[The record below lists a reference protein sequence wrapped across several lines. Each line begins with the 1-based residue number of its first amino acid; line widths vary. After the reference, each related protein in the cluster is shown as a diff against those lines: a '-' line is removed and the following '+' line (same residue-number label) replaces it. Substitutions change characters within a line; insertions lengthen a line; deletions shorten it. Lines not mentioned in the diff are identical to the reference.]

1 MQICKYENLQI
12 EKAVSSIDLHI
23 CKFSHF
29 QIFLMTLVIIIIVL
43 ALIFDYINGFHD
55 AANSI
60 ATVVSTKVLTPFQ
73 AVLWAAL
80 FNCVAYFIFKDHAV
94 ANTISK
100 TVHKEFITLP
110 VILSGLIAAIF
121 WNLLT
126 WWYGIPSSS
135 SHTLVGGLAGAAIAH
150 GMVTKGAGVSWGDIL
165 ESKTIIEIIIFIFLA
180 PLVGM
185 IISIFITIVTI
196 MRNIWLRIGIIAI
209 ATVITFF
216 AFNKFELSKMDKGV
230 QKFLKV
236 DKYKLEVAEG
246 KEKLAANPTDSNAI
260 KFLAT
265 AEEKLAKA
273 KPNYENIKAAL
284 LNYDKLGAK
293 AIAKQA
299 QENGWL
305 KDIEASRLKDD
316 VRNANGYLVLESKS
330 TTDSIINIEFAKAK
344 KLTED
349 YKKPIKKYFDKE
361 LSVDSTMIALNA
373 IYPIDAKFAD
383 KVKEKIE
390 KFSIEKSLAKDIEK
404 SDNGY
409 IAWGIVFTSIFFCL
423 IYLYVEKIRTP
434 NAYKMANMFKKLQ
447 LFSSAAFS
455 IGHGGNDAQ
464 KVMGIIGVALITS
477 GQIQNF
483 SDLPG
488 WVPIACYLAIGI
500 GTMSGGW
507 KIVKTMGTKITKVTP
522 LEGVAAETAGAFTL
536 FFTGQMGI
544 PVSTTHTI
552 TGSIIGVGATKR
564 LSAVRWG
571 VTVNLLWA
579 WILTIPVSGLLAA
592 LVYFIVRFFLGHG

>member
-1 MQICKYENLQI
+1 
-12 EKAVSSIDLHI
+12 
-23 CKFSHF
+23 
-29 QIFLMTLVIIIIVL
+29 MTLVIIIIAL

-73 AVLWAAL
+73 AVIWAAI

-100 TVHKEFITLP
+100 TVNKEFITLP
-110 VILSGLIAAIF
+110 VIFSGLIAAIF

-135 SHTLVGGLAGAAIAH
+135 SHTLIGGFAGAAIAH
-150 GMVTKGAGVSWGDIL
+150 AISVKGIGISWGKIVESSIIL
-165 ESKTIIEIIIFIFLA
+165 NTVLFIFLA
-180 PLVGM
+180 PLIGM
-185 IISIFITIVTI
+185 FISIFITIVTI
-196 MRNIWLRIGIIAI
+196 MRNIWARLAIIGV
-209 ATVITFF
+209 ATFLTVLLFDTFET
-216 AFNKFELSKMDKGV
+216 NKMNENL

-236 DKYKLEVAEG
+236 DKYKKEVKETLAKKEANPRDTAVINAYNIA
-246 KEKLAANPTDSNAI
+246 KEKLD
-260 KFLAT
+260 
-265 AEEKLAKA
+265 KA
-273 KPNYENIKAAL
+273 LPNYNNIDAL
-284 LNYDKLGAK
+284 VKDFDRLGAK
-293 AIAKQA
+293 GIAQTA
-299 QENGWL
+299 QERGWL
-305 KDIEASRLKDD
+305 KDIESSRLKDD
-316 VRNANGYLVLESKS
+316 VRNANDYLVLEANAVTNDKVK
-330 TTDSIINIEFAKAK
+330 IEYEIAKVA
-344 KLTED
+344 TEK
-349 YKKPIKKYFDKE
+349 YKDPLKKYFKKE
-361 LSVDSTMIALNA
+361 LSLDSTMVVLSS
-373 IYPIDAKFAD
+373 IYPIKEINKE

-390 KFSIEKSLAKDIEK
+390 KFSIEKALAKDIDK
-404 SDNGY
+404 ADNSM
-409 IAWGIVFTSIFFCL
+409 IVWGIVLTSLLFCL
-423 IYLYVEKIRTP
+423 VYIYVEKIKTP
-434 NAYKMANMFKKLQ
+434 TAFKVANMFKKLQ

-464 KVMGIIGVALITS
+464 KVMGIIGAALIANGT
-477 GQIQNF
+477 IQNF
-483 SDLPG
+483 SDLPN
-488 WVPIACYLAIGI
+488 WVPAACYLAIGL

-552 TGSIIGVGATKR
+552 TGSIVGVGATKR

-592 LVYFIVRFFLGHG
+592 FVYWVVSLFLP